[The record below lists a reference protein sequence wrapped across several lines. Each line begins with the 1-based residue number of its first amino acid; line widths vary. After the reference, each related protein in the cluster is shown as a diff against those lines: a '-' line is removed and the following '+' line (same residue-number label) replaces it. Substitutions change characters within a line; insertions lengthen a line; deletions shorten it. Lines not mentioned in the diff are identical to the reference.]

1 MCANAQYRHTLC
13 LGFKRNRQNKTAR
26 TNVSSCRVMDAR
38 SWTKFNSLRV
48 KIGGSRCVYA
58 ASASCLAFVLLGL
71 FLEHVQEFQVSS
83 VMSLAFTVCPV
94 SCLARTLAWTCLTR
108 AHSCLDTC
116 LPMPCRSTQCHIAP
130 CHCRAALPTLPI
142 TTLPTTWRANAS
154 AFPTH

>member
-1 MCANAQYRHTLC
+1 MCVNRHTLC

-94 SCLARTLAWTCLTR
+94 SCLARTLAWIL
-108 AHSCLDTC
+108 C
-116 LPMPCRSTQCHIAP
+116 LPLPCRSTQCHIAP
-130 CHCRAALPTLPI
+130 CRAALPTLPI
-142 TTLPTTWRANAS
+142 ATLPTTWRANAS